1 MYVADAQTRIRA
13 SDAQTTHKMV
23 GGVTLVGG
31 NGSELTRLPGG
42 AELNILPANGNAL
55 HWISFVLF
63 FLYPYR
69 SLTTLFTVLIFS
81 IFATRGQTYNFNF
94 SLVVAC
100 LSVSIKASSDL
111 IFFTFLVYST
121 ISKTKSYCYDL
132 VTKRC

>member
-13 SDAQTTHKMV
+13 GDAQTTHKMV

-63 FLYPYR
+63 LLYLYR
-69 SLTTLFTVLIFS
+69 SLNTLIFS
-81 IFATRGQTYNFNF
+81 IFATRGQTYSSNF
-94 SLVVAC
+94 SLVIAY

-111 IFFTFLVYST
+111 ISSRF
-121 ISKTKSYCYDL
+121 SYTALHPRQNRTALRSC
-132 VTKRC
+132 TEKRC

>member
-13 SDAQTTHKMV
+13 GDAQTTHKMV

-55 HWISFVLF
+55 HWISFVLL
-63 FLYPYR
+63 FLYLHR
-69 SLTTLFTVLIFS
+69 SLNTLFTLLIFS
-81 IFATRGQTYNFNF
+81 TLAARGQTYNSNF
-94 SLVVAC
+94 SLVIAY

-111 IFFTFLVYST
+111 
-121 ISKTKSYCYDL
+121 
-132 VTKRC
+132 